1 MGMYKKIAVV
11 RTNKTSNVRETYYIL
26 HESIYDIRKNSNTL
40 YIMKNLM
47 ELEKRIDK
55 NSYSYELKLID
66 DEDYETY
73 LVNCNLNGRETP
85 HSGSYFSFLVYFAR
99 SIDER
104 ITSEPSKLYISNN
117 NYDTLK
123 NWMHKRLKEFDPN
136 KTPKK

>member
-11 RTNKTSNVRETYYIL
+11 RTNKTTNVRETYYIL

-55 NSYSYELKLID
+55 NSYSYELKLVD

-73 LVNCNLNGRETP
+73 LVNCNLNGKETP
-85 HSGSYFSFLVYFAR
+85 PSGSYFSFLVYFAR
-99 SIDER
+99 SIDQR
-104 ITSEPSKLYISNN
+104 ITLEPSKLYISNN

-123 NWMHKRLKEFDPN
+123 NWMHKKLKEFDPN